1 MKNRKSARLRLE
13 ALEPRMLLS
22 ATLLG
27 PLADTV
33 ADMNGPDTVLDLS
46 ASFDDPARAGTIV
59 QFDTVLGSFEAELF
73 EAQTPATVAN
83 FLNYVYDGDYTSS
96 LIHRS
101 VEDFVVQGGGF
112 TYPGWYDVPA
122 DAPVVNEPGISN
134 VRGTIAMAKLDG
146 DPNSATSQIFVN
158 LADNSDPLDTDN
170 GGFTVFGQVLG
181 NGMDVVD
188 AIAAVPTYD
197 FGSPWEALPL
207 MDYDDVEIT
216 DDNVVLVNAITPELT
231 YTIVNDNP
239 TLVTPVV
246 WGNTL
251 TLEYAADQTGT
262 ASITVTAQD
271 LDGGTV
277 EDTFVVTVEV
287 RPEATDDQ
295 ATALQNQAVVI
306 DVLANDV
313 DGQSPID
320 PTTVTV
326 ADAPAHGATSV
337 NATTGAITYTPAPG
351 YAGADTFTYTVAD
364 DEGRVSDPATVSVE
378 VSQAPVVVAP
388 IADVAIDVYDP
399 AAVIDLSGNFDD
411 PDFAGTI
418 VRFDT
423 VLGTFDV
430 ELLPNDAP
438 ATVANFLNYVYDGD
452 YTDSLI
458 HHSEPGTL
466 VQGGGYTYPGWWDI
480 LTDDPVANEPGISNT
495 RGTLAMDKL
504 DGDPDSAT
512 SQWFVNLADNSDPF
526 DTDNGGNTVFGQVL
540 GDGMDVVDAIAA
552 VPTYDFGE
560 PWDALPLMDYDEIEI
575 LDENVVLVNAIT
587 PELTYTVTVDN
598 PDMLTATV
606 WGDTLT
612 LTGTAG
618 QWGTANVTVRATDV
632 TGHYVEDTFA
642 VAVQGRPD
650 AVDDRWVTH
659 QDQAAVIDVVAND
672 EGGDRPL
679 DPTTVTV
686 VNAPA
691 NGTTSVNGTTGAIT
705 YTPAAGSA
713 GADTFTY
720 TVADDEGK
728 VSDPAT
734 VYVDVS
740 QDPTLLAP
748 LADLVVDPDAPDTL
762 LDLSAHFDDLDVAGT
777 VVRFDTVLGYFDVEL
792 FGDDTPATVANFL
805 NYVYDG
811 DYTDSVIHR
820 SVPDFVVQGGGF
832 SYPTWGEVPTD
843 DPVVNEP
850 GISNTYGTLTMA
862 KVEGDPDSATSGWFV
877 NIADNSENLDSQ
889 NGGFTVFGQ
898 VLYNGMDVVEAIAAV
913 PTYDFGEPWDT
924 LPLMDYDGVN
934 ILEENVVLVNSISA
948 ELTYT
953 VTNSNPGLITA
964 TVWGDTLTLAKTAD
978 QSGTATITVRATDLA
993 GDYVE
998 DTFTITVLNPPDA
1011 TDDRASTHPNEAI
1024 VIDVLANDEEGEHPI
1039 DAATVTVVGAPANGT
1054 TSVDAGTG
1062 AITYTPNA
1070 GAAGP
1075 DTFTYTVADTEGY
1088 VSNAATV
1095 YVDVNQDP
1103 VVLAPLADLEI
1114 DPDAPDTVLDLSIN
1128 FDDLDFA
1135 GTLVRFDTVLGTFDV
1150 ELFPDDAPATVD
1162 NFLAYAYN
1170 GDYAGSLIHHSEPDT
1185 LIQGGG
1191 YWYPGW
1197 YDIPTND
1204 PVVNEPGL
1212 SNTYGTLAM
1221 DKLDGDPDS
1230 ATSQWFVNLADN
1242 SDPFDTDNGGYTVFG
1257 QVLYNGM
1264 DVVEAIAAVPTYDF
1278 GFEPWDALPL
1288 MDYDEVT
1295 ILEENVV
1302 LINSITP
1309 ELTYTVTSSDPDLVT
1324 ATVWGDTLTV
1334 VCMPGQSGTADL
1346 TVRATD
1352 LEGDYVEDTFAV
1364 TIKGAPLPTD
1374 DVAYTN
1380 QDNAVVI
1387 DVLANDLA
1395 RGIAIDP
1402 TTVVV
1407 TSGPSNGYV
1416 VVSDTTGAITYTPA
1430 PAFYGADALTYTVAD
1445 VEGGVSLE
1453 GAVTVEIN
1461 ATPVVANPIADLV
1474 LGIDPDAIVLDLTGT
1489 FTDPDI
1495 QGTVVEFDS
1504 VLGQFYVALYDIDTP
1519 ATVAN
1524 FLTYVNDGDYTDSI
1538 FHRSVADFII
1548 QGGGFT
1554 YPTWAEIP
1562 TDDPV
1567 VNEPGISNTR
1577 GTIAMAKVDG
1587 DPNSATSGWFVN
1599 LADNSG
1605 NLDDQNGGFTVF
1617 GYVLGDGMDVVDAI
1631 AALPTY
1637 DFGSPYD
1644 SLPLIDYDGV
1654 NVYEENV
1661 AIVRTIEV
1669 VDEVAY
1675 SATSDNPALVTP
1687 TVADDGTLTLDV
1699 TPGAWGTA
1707 TITVRADDRE
1717 GGFIDDTFTIAVQG
1731 EPLANNDADDTNQ
1744 GTPVV
1749 VNVVANDTARGIAI
1763 DPATVVVT
1771 AAPANG
1777 AVAVNPTTGAITYTP
1792 NAGFMGRDSFAYA
1805 VSNTN
1810 GQASDPATVDIEVL
1824 GDAVIIGDGF
1834 ATSLKYTDADG
1845 TLVTVTMRGGTAD
1858 VFFTGYLD
1866 PVDAGART
1874 IVVTGVDVTINRIE
1888 LVGTTTRSSL
1898 SFTTSRGTV
1907 AGATVGTIMGDD
1919 PVGRLSARTI
1929 DLDYRGIVMAGDGY
1943 IADVQLHDI
1952 TDGADIL
1959 MLGDGATRGVRIT
1972 LANVADPGTDI
1983 TLGSYLNSLTATRWV
1998 GSTLTTPWVSRIT
2011 IRGDRRRDIDGD
2023 FGVDMT
2029 LSGIGATRD
2038 TLGNVSVAG
2047 QITGGTWDVD
2057 GDVGMVRAAST
2068 AAAWQLDAEGYVKM
2082 LTLNGDL
2089 AGTLTA
2095 EWFNSIRARGNLSAT
2110 ITATGTDTRGTSIST
2125 LQAASVPAATI
2136 VAPGGIRTIRTA
2148 DWLDGS
2154 ITAAWISSLTTSG
2167 DRRLEIDGHFLAD
2180 ITLSGL
2186 GNPRQT
2192 LSRASIAGDLAN
2204 CTWDITGDVG
2214 TITADRADVA
2224 NWNLAVHSDVRS
2236 ISLGIV
2242 YDTNLDVDGAI
2253 GSLQAKYWSGGT
2265 ILADSLGTL
2274 TISGDRRT
2282 QVPGHIIADVTLTG
2296 EGVAANR
2303 PTLGTVR
2310 VTNGIALSE
2319 WDITGDVGS
2328 ITAGFVEDWTLD
2340 VHSSVK
2346 SLKLGTVT
2354 DGTVIVD
2361 GDISTIDVISWDG
2374 GAITADFIKTLT
2386 TKGDTRNGVWGHFA
2400 ADLTLTGE
2408 GATRDTLGRV
2418 SIKGSLHDCTWDITG
2433 DVSTLAT
2440 LAMETATI
2448 GIHSDIR
2455 TLDLGYVTDGTV
2467 VIDGSA
2473 ATAKAIVWDGG
2484 ALTADWIT
2492 RLDIK
2497 GDFGADLTLTGE
2509 GATRDT
2515 LGTARIAGSLL
2526 DATWQITG
2534 NMSTLA
2540 VTGWMANSTLRI
2552 AGDTRSITL
2561 GAMDTSNIYAGVA
2574 DGITGLPDP
2583 AADFAA
2589 DYSIGSV
2596 SVKGFTG
2603 VAFTYI
2609 NSNIAA
2615 SALGTVSIRNVQPD
2629 NAGTAFGIA
2638 AQDIRSLTWRQDTA
2652 SYRWPTPWPWIGFT
2666 QDFVVETL

>member
-1 MKNRKSARLRLE
+1 MKNRKSAPLRLE

-22 ATLLG
+22 ATLIG

-83 FLNYVYDGDYTSS
+83 FLNYVYGGDYTSS

-287 RPEATDDQ
+287 RPQATGDQ
-295 ATALQNQAVVI
+295 ATALQNQAAVI

-411 PDFAGTI
+411 LDFAGTI

-598 PDMLTATV
+598 PDMLAATV

-877 NIADNSENLDSQ
+877 NVADNSENLDSQ
-889 NGGFTVFGQ
+889 NGGF
-898 VLYNGMDVVEAIAAV
+898 
-913 PTYDFGEPWDT
+913 
-924 LPLMDYDGVN
+924 
-934 ILEENVVLVNSISA
+934 
-948 ELTYT
+948 
-953 VTNSNPGLITA
+953 
-964 TVWGDTLTLAKTAD
+964 
-978 QSGTATITVRATDLA
+978 
-993 GDYVE
+993 
-998 DTFTITVLNPPDA
+998 
-1011 TDDRASTHPNEAI
+1011 
-1024 VIDVLANDEEGEHPI
+1024 
-1039 DAATVTVVGAPANGT
+1039 
-1054 TSVDAGTG
+1054 
-1062 AITYTPNA
+1062 
-1070 GAAGP
+1070 
-1075 DTFTYTVADTEGY
+1075 
-1088 VSNAATV
+1088 
-1095 YVDVNQDP
+1095 
-1103 VVLAPLADLEI
+1103 
-1114 DPDAPDTVLDLSIN
+1114 
-1128 FDDLDFA
+1128 
-1135 GTLVRFDTVLGTFDV
+1135 
-1150 ELFPDDAPATVD
+1150 
-1162 NFLAYAYN
+1162 
-1170 GDYAGSLIHHSEPDT
+1170 
-1185 LIQGGG
+1185 
-1191 YWYPGW
+1191 
-1197 YDIPTND
+1197 
-1204 PVVNEPGL
+1204 
-1212 SNTYGTLAM
+1212 
-1221 DKLDGDPDS
+1221 
-1230 ATSQWFVNLADN
+1230 
-1242 SDPFDTDNGGYTVFG
+1242 TVFG

-1380 QDNAVVI
+1380 QDHAVVI

-1587 DPNSATSGWFVN
+1587 DPDSATSGWFVN

-1661 AIVRTIEV
+1661 VIVRTVEV

-2242 YDTNLDVDGAI
+2242 YDTNLNVDGAI

-2408 GATRDTLGRV
+2408 GTTRDTLGRV
-2418 SIKGSLHDCTWDITG
+2418 SIKGSLHDCTWNITG

-2467 VIDGSA
+2467 TIDGSA